1 MRPNSVIDVH
11 THVVPE
17 RWDDWS
23 ARHAVGPWPA
33 IAHHD
38 DGTASLVVGG
48 KAVRA
53 LETGAFKVA
62 ARLEDMD
69 RSGVDVHAISPPPP
83 MFCYWAEA
91 KAARAWARMQNE
103 HIAAL
108 CAAYPDRFVGVATL
122 PMQDPA
128 LAVEELRWVRERLGL
143 RAIEIG
149 TFPGNRDFDDPMLFP
164 FFEACA
170 ALDVAVFVHPAMPV
184 AAGDR
189 LTRYD
194 VREIVHYPLETTVAI
209 AALIFGGVLE
219 RLPRLR
225 IGFAHG
231 GGTLPFLVGR
241 FDHGWT
247 VRAHLHETAPRPPA
261 EYVRRLYVDS
271 LTHGAA
277 TLRLVVETMA
287 PGAVMMGSDY
297 PLNMGAA
304 DPVAHVRLAGLD
316 AMVEAGVLGGN
327 ARRFL
332 GT

>member
-1 MRPNSVIDVH
+1 MRPNPVIDVH

-33 IAHHD
+33 IAHRD

-62 ARLEDMD
+62 ARLGDMD
-69 RSGVDVHAISPPPP
+69 RSGVDVHAISPPPA

-149 TFPGNRDFDDPMLFP
+149 TFPGNRDFDDSMLFP
-164 FFEACA
+164 FFEA
-170 ALDVAVFVHPAMPV
+170 
-184 AAGDR
+184 
-189 LTRYD
+189 
-194 VREIVHYPLETTVAI
+194 
-209 AALIFGGVLE
+209 
-219 RLPRLR
+219 
-225 IGFAHG
+225 
-231 GGTLPFLVGR
+231 GR
-241 FDHGWT
+241 
-247 VRAHLHETAPRPPA
+247 
-261 EYVRRLYVDS
+261 RR
-271 LTHGAA
+271 
-277 TLRLVVETMA
+277 
-287 PGAVMMGSDY
+287 
-297 PLNMGAA
+297 
-304 DPVAHVRLAGLD
+304 
-316 AMVEAGVLGGN
+316 
-327 ARRFL
+327 
-332 GT
+332 

>member
-1 MRPNSVIDVH
+1 VRPNPVIDVH

-69 RSGVDVHAISPPPP
+69 RSGVDVHAISPPPA

-149 TFPGNRDFDDPMLFP
+149 TFPGNRDFDDSMLFP
-164 FFEACA
+164 FFEA
-170 ALDVAVFVHPAMPV
+170 
-184 AAGDR
+184 
-189 LTRYD
+189 
-194 VREIVHYPLETTVAI
+194 
-209 AALIFGGVLE
+209 
-219 RLPRLR
+219 
-225 IGFAHG
+225 
-231 GGTLPFLVGR
+231 GR
-241 FDHGWT
+241 
-247 VRAHLHETAPRPPA
+247 
-261 EYVRRLYVDS
+261 RR
-271 LTHGAA
+271 
-277 TLRLVVETMA
+277 
-287 PGAVMMGSDY
+287 
-297 PLNMGAA
+297 
-304 DPVAHVRLAGLD
+304 
-316 AMVEAGVLGGN
+316 
-327 ARRFL
+327 
-332 GT
+332 